1 MNHAE
6 SAYGLWWLVIINSA
20 IFIMF
25 AFSFFKPATARDW
38 RTFGAFSAFII
49 ALFVEMYGFPLTI
62 YLLSGWLQ
70 TRFPELAFLNLIC
83 CRITQVTYGQRYW
96 VKRVIHILAFCTS
109 RVIFFWA
116 MVSIYYQKHGTCCT
130 TRNVSIL

>member
-38 RTFGAFSAFII
+38 RTFSAFSAFII
-49 ALFVEMYGFPLTI
+49 AL
-62 YLLSGWLQ
+62 LSL
-70 TRFPELAFLNLIC
+70 
-83 CRITQVTYGQRYW
+83 
-96 VKRVIHILAFCTS
+96 IHI
-109 RVIFFWA
+109 
-116 MVSIYYQKHGTCCT
+116 
-130 TRNVSIL
+130 

>member
-49 ALFVEMYGFPLTI
+49 ALFVEMYGFPFNN
-62 YLLSGWLQ
+62 LSVV
-70 TRFPELAFLNLIC
+70 RLATNSL
-83 CRITQVTYGQRYW
+83 
-96 VKRVIHILAFCTS
+96 S
-109 RVIFFWA
+109 
-116 MVSIYYQKHGTCCT
+116 
-130 TRNVSIL
+130 

>member
-25 AFSFFKPATARDW
+25 AFSFFKTATARDW
-38 RTFGAFSAFII
+38 RTFSAFSAFII

-62 YLLSGWLQ
+62 YLLSG
-70 TRFPELAFLNLIC
+70 
-83 CRITQVTYGQRYW
+83 
-96 VKRVIHILAFCTS
+96 
-109 RVIFFWA
+109 
-116 MVSIYYQKHGTCCT
+116 
-130 TRNVSIL
+130 